1 MPPRSFTS
9 GRGPASLLAALVA
22 VAWLTATAI
31 SATAFQQTSPPQ
43 APAKPSDEEAA
54 GLFVRLCN
62 ACHDTG
68 RISSIRRTRADW
80 EDQIGKMIEK
90 GVTGT
95 SKELETVF
103 EYLLRTYGKVY
114 INSAKADEIAAVL
127 TLSQKDADSIVAYRA
142 ARGSFVDFDA
152 LKLVPGIDIKKLDA
166 RKDAIGF

>member
-9 GRGPASLLAALVA
+9 GRRHANLLTALVA

-31 SATAFQQTSPPQ
+31 SATPLQQTSPPQ
-43 APAKPSDEEAA
+43 APARPSDDEAA

-62 ACHDTG
+62 ACHDTA

-80 EDQIGKMIEK
+80 EDQISKMIEK

-95 SKELETVF
+95 SQELVTVF

-114 INSAKADEIAAVL
+114 INSAKADEIVAVL
-127 TLSQKDADSIVAYRA
+127 TLSQKDADAIVAYRA
-142 ARGSFVDFDA
+142 AKGSFVDFDA

-166 RKDAIGF
+166 CKDAVGF